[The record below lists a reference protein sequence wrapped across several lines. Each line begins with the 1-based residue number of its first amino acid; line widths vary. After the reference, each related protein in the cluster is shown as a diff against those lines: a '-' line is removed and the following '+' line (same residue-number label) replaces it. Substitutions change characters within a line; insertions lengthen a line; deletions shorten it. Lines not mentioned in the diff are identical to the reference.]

1 MADETAAALA
11 ARVRAAF
18 PDLAFSRAA
27 LIERGEDHQVL
38 VLDDRYVFRFPR
50 FSHHPTGLRLELAA
64 LGALKGR
71 CAVPMPDY
79 RYVAAGGAF
88 AGYEM
93 IDGVELTPERFAAL
107 DRGVQERVLA
117 QVADFLSAI
126 HSLTTSDV
134 EARLGETPKE
144 WPSGGSPADQAAD
157 VRKRRCG
164 HIARAFPALLPIVD
178 GFLAR
183 FEQSPGGAERWTHSD
198 VTCDHLLL
206 SPAGDRLA
214 GVIDFG
220 DVEIGDPAYDFGYLR
235 SYGDWAPAHVFARYA
250 FKDVD
255 PGLLQRS
262 HWQHVRYRIARLGE
276 AIEQGWDARASEIA
290 AALPALAAA
299 LDTQAA
305 P

>member
-18 PDLAFSRAA
+18 PDLPFSRAA
-27 LIERGEDHQVL
+27 LIEKGEDHQVV

-71 CAVPMPDY
+71 CELPMPDY
-79 RYVAAGGAF
+79 RYVAPEGAF

-93 IDGVELTPERFAAL
+93 IDGVELPPERFAAL
-107 DRGVQERVLA
+107 DRQAQERVLD
-117 QVADFLSAI
+117 QVADFLSAM
-126 HSLTTSDV
+126 HSLTTRDI
-134 EARLGETPKE
+134 ETRLGETPKE

-157 VRKRRCG
+157 VRKRRRG
-164 HIARAFPALLPIVD
+164 HIERAFPELLPIVD
-178 GFLAR
+178 DFLAR

-250 FKDVD
+250 FRDED

-276 AIEQGWDARASEIA
+276 AIEKGGDARASQIA
-290 AALPALAAA
+290 AALPGLLAD
-299 LDTQAA
+299 LDDSRY
-305 P
+305 